1 MWALTAIERR
11 LASKAFGSAVFL
23 IVGGVFLVVGILDL
37 RETQR
42 LQTEGELARGKVI
55 GRHWSARGR
64 PYSLD
69 VELQT
74 RAGVRVT
81 LAESVG
87 RGRYERTK
95 PGDTV
100 PLHYLTSDP
109 SVMKI
114 GAKPQP
120 DPVGFFMSLCAF
132 IMAGAIYLANKRWP
146 MPSPAER
153 RSPPWTQTQSR
164 HMVILILAVAGAAAA
179 LPFLLLRNAPPRSRH
194 EYLLEGQ
201 VLSIA
206 LDRQE
211 ASIKHDAIN
220 GFRPATTMSYNVP
233 DAGKLA
239 DLEPGDL
246 ITATLVVV
254 RDDIHLDDIKKVIAA
269 R

>member
-1 MWALTAIERR
+1 
-11 LASKAFGSAVFL
+11 LASKTFGSAIFL
-23 IVGGVFLVVGILDL
+23 TVGGVFLVVGILDL

-42 LQTEGELARGKVI
+42 LRAEGELARGKVI
-55 GRHWSARGR
+55 GRHWYPRGR

-69 VELQT
+69 VELLT

-100 PLHYLTSDP
+100 PLHYLPSDP

-120 DPVGFFMSLCAF
+120 DPVGFFMSLSAF

-146 MPSPAER
+146 MRSPVER
-153 RSPPWTQTQSR
+153 RSPPWTRTQSR
-164 HMVILILAVAGAAAA
+164 LVILILAAAVAGTA
-179 LPFLLLRNAPPRSRH
+179 LPLLLLRNAPTTRRSRH
-194 EYLLEGQ
+194 EYLLKGQ

-206 LDRQE
+206 LDRKE
-211 ASIKHDAIN
+211 ARITHDAID
-220 GFRPATTMSYNVP
+220 GFRPATTMSYSVP
-233 DAGKLA
+233 DAAELA
-239 DLEPGDL
+239 DLQPGEP
-246 ITATLVVV
+246 ITATVVV
-254 RDDIHLDDIKKVIAA
+254 VTGDIHLEDIKKVVVP

>member
-1 MWALTAIERR
+1 MWALSAIKRR
-11 LASKAFGSAVFL
+11 LASKTFGSAIFL
-23 IVGGVFLVVGILDL
+23 TVGGVFLVVGILDL

-42 LQTEGELARGKVI
+42 LQAEGELARGKII
-55 GRHWSARGR
+55 GRHWYPRGR

-74 RAGVRVT
+74 RAVRVT

-100 PLHYLTSDP
+100 PLHYLPSDP

-153 RSPPWTQTQSR
+153 RLLPWTQTQSR
-164 HMVILILAVAGAAAA
+164 HMVILILAAAVAGTA
-179 LPFLLLRNAPPRSRH
+179 LPLLLLRNAPITRRSRH

-201 VLSIA
+201 VLSID
-206 LDRQE
+206 LDRKE

-220 GFRPATTMSYNVP
+220 GFRPATTMSYSVP
-233 DAGKLA
+233 DAGELA
-239 DLEPGDL
+239 LKPGDL

-254 RDDIHLDDIKKVIAA
+254 RDDIHLDDIKKVVA

>member
-1 MWALTAIERR
+1 MWAAIERR
-11 LASKAFGSAVFL
+11 LASKTFGSAVFL
-23 IVGGVFLVVGILDL
+23 TAGGVFFAVGILDL
-37 RETQR
+37 RATQR
-42 LQTEGELARGKVI
+42 LRAEGEPVIGKVI

-87 RGRYERTK
+87 RGQYERTR

-100 PLHYLTSDP
+100 PLHYLPSDP

-114 GAKPQP
+114 GAMPQP

-132 IMAGAIYLANKRWP
+132 IIAGAIYLANKRWP

-153 RSPPWTQTQSR
+153 RSPPWTQTKSR
-164 HMVILILAVAGAAAA
+164 HMVIVVLAAAGAAAA

-194 EYLLEGQ
+194 E
-201 VLSIA
+201 
-206 LDRQE
+206 
-211 ASIKHDAIN
+211 
-220 GFRPATTMSYNVP
+220 
-233 DAGKLA
+233 
-239 DLEPGDL
+239 
-246 ITATLVVV
+246 
-254 RDDIHLDDIKKVIAA
+254 
-269 R
+269 